1 MPGTAG
7 PSGEQSE
14 VAVASVPGSRPEE
27 VNTAIGYEHSE
38 QETLVMTSHLDLFLH
53 RARG

>member
-1 MPGTAG
+1 MPGTTG
-7 PSGEQSE
+7 PSGQQLE
-14 VAVASVPGSRPEE
+14 VAVVPAPGSRPEE

-38 QETLVMTSHLDLFLH
+38 KETLVMTSHLDLFLH